1 MRVVQCETCNGEGEC
16 VTVEMCPN
24 RWGYVERVGPCPDC
38 NGAGELEVVEPAP
51 EVVDHMEEVR
61 RLCR

>member
-1 MRVVQCETCNGEGEC
+1 MKVITCECCNGEGTIDFRRFAYADSDPA
-16 VTVEMCPN
+16 V
-24 RWGYVERVGPCPDC
+24 PCPDC

-51 EVVDHMEEVR
+51 SVEVDLLAEVR